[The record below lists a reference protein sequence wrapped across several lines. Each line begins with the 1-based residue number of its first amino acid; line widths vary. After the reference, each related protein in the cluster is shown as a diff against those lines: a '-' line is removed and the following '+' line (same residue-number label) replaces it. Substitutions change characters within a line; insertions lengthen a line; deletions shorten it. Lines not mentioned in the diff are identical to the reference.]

1 MPMPTRRRRC
11 CSFPVRYPSP
21 TYVLRDRRPAPPD
34 DGVAT
39 PHAAR
44 RFSRLVAPSCGR
56 YVARTARR
64 FVDARM
70 YVRRGYVHTCRD
82 PHDATR
88 VTRTSPTSPT
98 PHDVCLPPPSTVTR
112 VLFCSF
118 ACESCR
124 VFYDLSLLQIYPFQV
139 NSFHNQ
145 ALCIPPSVFYIHLF
159 KFIATLFYLKI
170 TFTYI

>member
-1 MPMPTRRRRC
+1 MPTRRRRC
-11 CSFPVRYPSP
+11 CSFPVRYPPP

-39 PHAAR
+39 PHAAC

-56 YVARTARR
+56 YVARMARR

-88 VTRTSPTSPT
+88 RMFAAAVDR
-98 PHDVCLPPPSTVTR
+98 HACAFLLVR
-112 VLFCSF
+112 VRELQSLLRSF
-118 ACESCR
+118 APSN
-124 VFYDLSLLQIYPFQV
+124 LPFQV

-159 KFIATLFYLKI
+159 KFIATNFFI
-170 TFTYI
+170 